1 MSGTSAS
8 SSAQTP
14 ISRSALR
21 IVLFGMPDAGKSSLL
36 GALAQAAQTQE
47 HVLNGHLTDL
57 SQGLGELQRRLYEGA
72 PRETLEEV
80 VPYSVVFEPF
90 AKSGATGND
99 GRVEAILVDCDGRV
113 ANELLARRQSLNA
126 DSRNGSLAQ
135 AILDADA
142 LILAID
148 ASAPA
153 AQINADFAE
162 FGRFLRLLEQ
172 QRGHRT
178 EIGGQPVFLVLTKCD
193 LLARPGDSAA
203 AWLDHIKDRQA
214 EVEHRFRDFLAA
226 QDQSAGQ
233 TEVSGPPVKTFGRID
248 LHPWATAIKR
258 PALADN
264 PPRPREPYGVAE
276 LFKQCLDFSS
286 RFRQR
291 RVHSSQR
298 LLWTLVGTAAML
310 LGLGAL
316 AAFLIVGRIAN
327 PSHGLEARVEKFQLH
342 DQERTPAAWH
352 LSLKSDLDQLMLLV
366 NDPHFE
372 QLPESQKEFLQRRLG
387 ELSAYQQYERSLN
400 QVGDPKDARNED
412 QVKQIEGKLTRL
424 APPDEYDWHQTE
436 ANHRRDNWIQDC
448 QDIEDVIVRL
458 RKQYAELIEKG
469 QVVLAHKNEA
479 NLPKRAKE
487 VLDFARSIPDPERDK
502 SRPVK
507 EFARVTYGVVF
518 GLTSVE
524 NIYLRWKK
532 IRDELEPFAKLQ

>member
-1 MSGTSAS
+1 MSEGSTVSPTQTSLN
-8 SSAQTP
+8 
-14 ISRSALR
+14 RSALR

-57 SQGLGELQRRLYEGA
+57 SQGLAELQRRLYEGA

-80 VPYSVVFEPF
+80 VPYPVAFEPF
-90 AKSGATGND
+90 AKSGTARGD
-99 GRVEAILVDCDGRV
+99 GRVEVILVDCDGRV
-113 ANELLARRQSLNA
+113 ANELLARRQSLNS

-153 AQINADFAE
+153 TQINADFTE
-162 FGRFLRLLEQ
+162 FGRFLRLLEH

-203 AWLDHIKDRQA
+203 DWVKHIKERQA
-214 EVEHRFRDFLAA
+214 EVEHRFRDFLATQA
-226 QDQSAGQ
+226 H
-233 TEVSGPPVKTFGRID
+233 GPRSVGFGRID

-291 RVHSSQR
+291 RQHSTHR
-298 LLWTLVGTAAML
+298 LLWTLAGTAAML
-310 LGLGAL
+310 LGLGAV
-316 AAFLIVGRIAN
+316 AAFLIVSRLEGAAGR
-327 PSHGLEARVEKFQLH
+327 LEARVERFQLH

-352 LSLKSDLDQLMLLV
+352 QSLKSDLDQLTLLV

-372 QLPESQKEFLQRRLG
+372 QLPESKKEYLQRRLH
-387 ELSAYQQYERSLN
+387 ELSAYQQYEKSLD
-400 QVGDPKDARNED
+400 QIGDPKDARNEN
-412 QVKQIEGKLTRL
+412 QLKQIEAKLTKL
-424 APPDEYDWHQTE
+424 APPQEYDWHQTE
-436 ANHRRDNWIQDC
+436 ACRRRDNWIQDC
-448 QDIEDVIVRL
+448 QDIEEVIARL
-458 RKQYAELIEKG
+458 KKQYAELIEKG
-469 QVVLAHKNEA
+469 QAVLAHKNEA

-487 VLDFARSIPDPERDK
+487 VLDFARSFPDLEKDK

-507 EFARVTYGVVF
+507 ESARVTYGVVF
-518 GLTSVE
+518 GITSVE
-524 NIYLRWKK
+524 NIYLQWKK

>member
-1 MSGTSAS
+1 MSAS
-8 SSAQTP
+8 STAQTQLDQ
-14 ISRSALR
+14 SALR

-57 SQGLGELQRRLYEGA
+57 SNGLGELQRRLYEGA

-80 VPYSVVFEPF
+80 VPYSVAFEPF
-90 AKSGATGND
+90 AKTGATGND
-99 GRVEAILVDCDGRV
+99 GRVEAVLVDCDGRV

-126 DSRNGSLAQ
+126 DSRNGSLAR

-162 FGRFLRLLEQ
+162 FGRFLRLLEH

-203 AWLDHIKDRQA
+203 AWLNHIKERQA

-226 QDQSAGQ
+226 QAHEPRTVG
-233 TEVSGPPVKTFGRID
+233 FGRID
-248 LHPWATAIKR
+248 LHPWATAVKR

-291 RVHSSQR
+291 RLHSTQR
-298 LLWTLVGTAAML
+298 LLWTLAGTAAML

-352 LSLKSDLDQLMLLV
+352 LSLKSDLDQLALLA

-372 QLPESQKEFLQRRLG
+372 QLPESKKEFLQRRLR
-387 ELSAYQQYERSLN
+387 ELSAYQQYERSLD
-400 QVGDPKDARNED
+400 QVGDPKDARNLD

-424 APPDEYDWHQTE
+424 APPEEYDWHQTE
-436 ANHRRDNWIQDC
+436 ASRRRDNWIQDC
-448 QDIEDVIVRL
+448 QDIEDVIARL
-458 RKQYAELIEKG
+458 KKQYAELIEKG
-469 QVVLAHKNEA
+469 QVVLAHENEA

-507 EFARVTYGVVF
+507 ESARVTYGVVF
-518 GLTSVE
+518 GITSVE
-524 NIYLRWKK
+524 NTYLQWKK
-532 IRDELEPFAKLQ
+532 IREKLEPFAKLQ